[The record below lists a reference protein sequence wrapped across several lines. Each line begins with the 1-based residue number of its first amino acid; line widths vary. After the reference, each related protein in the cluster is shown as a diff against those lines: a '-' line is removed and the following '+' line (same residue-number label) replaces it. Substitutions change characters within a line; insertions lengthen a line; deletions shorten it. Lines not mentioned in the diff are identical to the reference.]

1 MKNTNSYCNKG
12 ETMVNFTRKLRYSYE
27 DLLEIIRLL
36 RSPEGCPWDKVQTH
50 ASIRRGLLEEAY
62 EAAEAIDLDDAGL
75 LQEEL
80 GDVMMQVVFHADIE
94 KDRGRFTMDDVV
106 DGVVKKL
113 LYRHPHVFGSAHED
127 SPESVLI
134 SWDQLKRAEKGQ
146 ATTGEAMEAVARSL
160 PGLWRAEKLQ
170 KKAADAG
177 FDWPDISGA
186 LSKLEEEVREL
197 RQAVETGRGVEE
209 ELGDVLF
216 AAVKVGRF
224 AGIDPEEAVAG
235 TCEKFIHR
243 FRAVEDGAREQGRT
257 LEDMPLEDMPLEE
270 MTRLWNQ
277 AK

>member
-12 ETMVNFTRKLRYSYE
+12 ETMVNFTRKPRYGYE

-62 EAAEAIDLDDAGL
+62 EAAEAIDLDNAGL

-134 SWDQLKRAEKGQ
+134 SWDQLK
-146 ATTGEAMEAVARSL
+146 
-160 PGLWRAEKLQ
+160 RAEKLQ

-257 LEDMPLEDMPLEE
+257 LEDMPLEE
-270 MTRLWNQ
+270 MTRLWNR

>member
-1 MKNTNSYCNKG
+1 MFFAKLLPR
-12 ETMVNFTRKLRYSYE
+12 EDNFFAMFN
-27 DLLEIIRLL
+27 
-36 RSPEGCPWDKVQTH
+36 QH
-50 ASIRRGLLEEAY
+50 ADRIV
-62 EAAEAIDLDDAGL
+62 EAARAFSLLVANYNDVGLRDKYTGEVDAAERAADRVTHEVNKALHKTFITPIDREQIHSL
-75 LQEEL
+75 
-80 GDVMMQVVFHADIE
+80 IN
-94 KDRGRFTMDDVV
+94 TMDDVV

-257 LEDMPLEDMPLEE
+257 LEDMPLEE

>member
-12 ETMVNFTRKLRYSYE
+12 ETMVNFTRKPRYDYA

-36 RSPEGCPWDKVQTH
+36 RSPEGCPWDRVQTH
-50 ASIRRGLLEEAY
+50 ASIRRGLLEESY
-62 EAAEAIDLDDAGL
+62 EAAEAIDLDDAAL

-80 GDVMMQVVFHADIE
+80 GDVLMQVVFHADIE
-94 KDRGRFTMDDVV
+94 KDRGRFTMEDVV

-113 LYRHPHVFGSAHED
+113 LYRHPHVFGTAHED
-127 SPESVLI
+127 SPESVLV
-134 SWDQLKRAEKGQ
+134 SWEQLKRAEKGQ
-146 ATTGEAMEAVARSL
+146 KSTGDAMDSVARSL

-186 LSKLEEEVREL
+186 LLKLEEEVREL
-197 RQAVETGRGVEE
+197 RQAVESGQGVQE

-224 AGIDPEEAVAG
+224 AGVDPEEAMAG

-243 FRAVEDGAREQGRT
+243 FRAVEYGAKAQGRAV
-257 LEDMPLEDMPLEE
+257 EDLSLEE
-270 MTRLWNQ
+270 MTGLWNR

>member
-12 ETMVNFTRKLRYSYE
+12 ETMVNFTSKPRYGYE

-36 RSPEGCPWDKVQTH
+36 RSPEGCPSDRVQTH
-50 ASIRRGLLEEAY
+50 ASIRRGLLEESY
-62 EAAEAIDLDDAGL
+62 EAAEAIDLDDAAL

-80 GDVMMQVVFHADIE
+80 GDVLMQVVFHADIE
-94 KDRGRFTMDDVV
+94 RDRGRFTMEDVV

-113 LYRHPHVFGSAHED
+113 LYRHPHVFGAAHED
-127 SPESVLI
+127 SPESVLV
-134 SWDQLKRAEKGQ
+134 SWDKLKRAEKGQ
-146 ATTGEAMEAVARSL
+146 KTTAEAMDSVARSL

-186 LSKLEEEVREL
+186 LLKLEEEVREL
-197 RQAVETGRGVEE
+197 RQAVESGQGVQE

-224 AGIDPEEAVAG
+224 AGVDPEEAMAG

-243 FRAVEDGAREQGRT
+243 FRAVEDGAKAQGRAVEE
-257 LEDMPLEDMPLEE
+257 LSLEE
-270 MTRLWNQ
+270 MTGLWNR